1 MLIKSAARRLDGVA
15 SNDVLATARS
25 DWRKQNVGKLHMHMA
40 MLGNHS
46 CTCNVSDELMMME
59 QHLLNT
65 LNMILEAA

>member
-1 MLIKSAARRLDGVA
+1 MLIKPAARRLDGVG

-25 DWRKQNVGKLHMHMA
+25 DWRKKNVGKLHMHMA

-46 CTCNVSDELMMME
+46 CNCNVSDELMME

-65 LNMILEAA
+65 LNIILEAA